1 MPHLPDHVTH
11 DPELIAAYA
20 AGDAAGSALDQAA
33 DLVASCTEC
42 AELHR
47 DLRAISTALPELPAP
62 VRPRDFRLTPEQ
74 AAALRPAGWRGVLA
88 AFAAPRFR
96 LAAPL
101 GAGLAAAG
109 LAGLLLASP
118 GGLLPRATGE
128 AESGS
133 APSAAAGAPAVQ
145 ADQASGAAGAAGSR
159 AAQPVDGAA
168 TDPERAYLGLDVAK
182 ASAAASAGL
191 APLPQPGAFAPD
203 ASAPA
208 ASAMPDTLN
217 ALGTAPAAGEGSGR
231 TSNLAAPSAGASAP
245 ADQRAPD
252 AARPRAGTGRPD
264 RPGSGGGHRAGDREP
279 GHPRHR
285 EHPARRRPG
294 ADRAPSHRPSPGL
307 TRRLA

>member
-20 AGDAAGSALDQAA
+20 AGDAAGPALDQAA

-74 AAALRPAGWRGVLA
+74 AASLRPAGWRGVLGG
-88 AFAAPRFR
+88 FAAPRFR
-96 LAAPL
+96 LVAPL
-101 GAGLAAAG
+101 GTGLAAAG

-128 AESGS
+128 AASGS
-133 APSAAAGAPAVQ
+133 APSAAGAPAVQ
-145 ADQASGAAGAAGSR
+145 ADQASGAAASAAAG
-159 AAQPVDGAA
+159 AQPVDGVA
-168 TDPERAYLGLDVAK
+168 TDPERYLSVDVAN

-191 APLPQPGAFAPD
+191 AQLPQPGAHAPD

-208 ASAMPDTLN
+208 ASAMPETLN
-217 ALGTAPAAGEGSGR
+217 AMGTAPTAGEASGR

-245 ADQRAPD
+245 VNERAP
-252 AARPRAGTGRPD
+252 
-264 RPGSGGGHRAGDREP
+264 EV
-279 GHPRHR
+279 
-285 EHPARRRPG
+285 
-294 ADRAPSHRPSPGL
+294 APSEPAQAAPTVPGPEAAVAPTTESPAIPVLATLMLVVGL
-307 TRRLA
+307 ALVGLRLLARRLA

>member
-11 DPELIAAYA
+11 DPQLIAAYA
-20 AGDAAGSALDQAA
+20 AGDATGPALDEATE
-33 DLVASCTEC
+33 LVAACTGC

-74 AAALRPAGWRGVLA
+74 AASLRPAGWRAVLA

-101 GAGLAAAG
+101 GTGLAVAG

-118 GGLLPRATGE
+118 GGLLPQPSGE
-128 AESGS
+128 ATSAS
-133 APSAAAGAPAVQ
+133 APAVAGAPVQ
-145 ADQASGAAGAAGSR
+145 ADQASGAGAAAVG
-159 AAQPVDGAA
+159 AAPVDGAG
-168 TDPERAYLGLDVAK
+168 TDPERAFLGADVAK

-191 APLPQPGAFAPD
+191 APLPQPGAYAPD

-217 ALGTAPAAGEGSGR
+217 AMGTAPTAAGDGSGR
-231 TSNLAAPSAGASAP
+231 TSNLAAPSAGASTP
-245 ADQRAPD
+245 AYQRAPD
-252 AARPRAGTGRPD
+252 AA
-264 RPGSGGGHRAGDREP
+264 SREP
-279 GHPRHR
+279 
-285 EHPARRRPG
+285 
-294 ADRAPSHRPSPGL
+294 APPGL
-307 TRRLA
+307 TARGPEAALAPAGESPVIPVVATVLLVVGVTLVVLRLVARRLA

>member
-20 AGDAAGSALDQAA
+20 AGDAAGPALDQAA

-145 ADQASGAAGAAGSR
+145 ADQASGAAGAAATTSDGYAGG
-159 AAQPVDGAA
+159 AALAAPEAPSPAAASAPAPAVGEKDGDGVLIQPVPAAGAA
-168 TDPERAYLGLDVAK
+168 A
-182 ASAAASAGL
+182 ASAAASSGPGPEFAAGL
-191 APLPQPGAFAPD
+191 
-203 ASAPA
+203 PA
-208 ASAMPDTLN
+208 ASPQR
-217 ALGTAPAAGEGSGR
+217 E
-231 TSNLAAPSAGASAP
+231 LAATTASGP
-245 ADQRAPD
+245 PD
-252 AARPRAGTGRPD
+252 ATRA
-264 RPGSGGGHRAGDREP
+264 
-279 GHPRHR
+279 
-285 EHPARRRPG
+285 
-294 ADRAPSHRPSPGL
+294 ADAANRAPSIGPAPVEAQVEAPPASASTPWLVASGL
-307 TRRLA
+307 LVLVGVALVVLRLASRRVG